1 MRDENQFKTWL
12 EEGGAQTQNGRNSR
26 AYAVRTIEKNL
37 TALGLPYQSLDEA
50 WAVDQFA
57 GVRLRL
63 KKMRDDAR
71 AGGEDYRILMPD
83 SEKPH
88 NRLSNWS
95 SWLAQYGR
103 FISGEPPRAA
113 KDADRIRQH
122 VMEHYIEPARED
134 GLSQVDVL
142 VRDVNDALNLNQG
155 WPNVCQVLAGRIF
168 QDLALLPPPERIG
181 ADQSPATVFR
191 FFLDGRCVNR
201 AALEK
206 LRERFLEFCPD
217 FKSFVEPGTG
227 WAQGEKAYK
236 IAAMDRVRAALRE
249 HHDDEAL
256 GRLVF
261 EILKTAA
268 KDGPF
273 VRWQTEDT
281 IVKNSPELAG
291 EFHAVIGRLIH
302 SDDPTETAVT
312 LAFDTLSDLRARGV
326 STLTYGERLNIVFS
340 ALAMVRPTEA
350 APLKVTRINEAWE
363 TLTSE
368 KLFVE
373 SKADMAADYRRF
385 AEVFSDLFDIMRD
398 EWRWQ
403 PQDWL
408 DLQGFLWIALDKT
421 MPAPLGA
428 NYASDVVVLN
438 EGSVPMT
445 PVNLILYG
453 PPGTGKTYST
463 TAEAVRLCGEPV
475 PADRGA
481 LMDVYQRLLAAG
493 RIEFVTF
500 HQSMAYEDFVEGR
513 QPMTGSDDGESTTSA
528 GFRLETVPGT
538 FRRIAKRAETSRGR
552 ASTADSVQIAGRQ
565 VFKMS
570 IGEVN
575 NPEDAHLFED
585 AIKGGYAVLGFADI
599 DWSDEKYA
607 SREAI
612 LEACK
617 ANGTQSGEIDGRS
630 GAVNMPFRFRNWIR
644 KGDVVIISKG
654 NSLFRAIGLFTGG
667 YEFAPRPEGDY
678 AHRRAVQWLWV
689 DREGVPVDEIY
700 SRRFM
705 QQSIYLLYDSELN
718 VPALER
724 YMNSQRVEGA
734 ADPEPFVLIIDEIN
748 RANISKVFGELITLL
763 EPDKRLGQ
771 PNQIKVRLPY
781 SGDEF
786 GVPSNLHILG
796 TMNTADRSI
805 ALLDTALRRR
815 FMFRELMPD
824 PTVLEDAA
832 ERTGINL
839 PRLLKT
845 INDSIEYLYDREHQ
859 IGHAYFT
866 GCETRA
872 DVDEVMRHKV
882 IPLLAEYFFED
893 WAKIAAVLGDMETH
907 DRDISG
913 GFLKRSALKAP
924 PGLDNGEALPRFRWS
939 VRSVEEGFSYTRL
952 LGP

>member
-1 MRDENQFKTWL
+1 MARFNPHHDNSKLYPAMREFAAECLLRDGSLLQPGLTLWTSENL
-12 EEGGAQTQNGRNSR
+12 EELDRSFVQNPDEGDGTYYVKLGQQVGAGSPDSRKLMAELHWLLFVFPSDMNASTKVERIKEMWAWSGEDLPDDVTFLNHDILEGLGHTGQAYKNHRWRELSFLIGALQLWKKLPPDQREENLAQSNRFTAFLDAAPGVEGRQLRHILPHLLFPDEFERISSPRHKREILEGFGVVTRRDAN
-26 AYAVRTIEKNL
+26 KMD
-37 TALGLPYQSLDEA
+37 TASLDAAIGQLRKKLDSEHGRA
-50 WAVDQFA
+50 IDFYEPDIESKWRDRGATYLVSWNPAKWDWQFFAEDRATTVAGETVTHPWRTSSKKPKVDDRVYLLRTGQDPR
-57 GVRLRL
+57 GVIARGRVA
-63 KKMRDDAR
+63 KAPYPDTHWDKAR
-71 AGGEDYRILMPD
+71 AEAGETSDFIDVEFEDIRDPAQDAFVPLDMLTSKIAGQDWTPQSSGILI
-83 SEKPH
+83 KPAAARALA
-88 NRLSNWS
+88 RLW
-95 SWLAQYGR
+95 
-103 FISGEPPRAA
+103 EAA
-113 KDADRIRQH
+113 
-122 VMEHYIEPARED
+122 EPAETEIETTARV
-134 GLSQVDVL
+134 G
-142 VRDVNDALNLNQG
+142 
-155 WPNVCQVLAGRIF
+155 
-168 QDLALLPPPERIG
+168 
-181 ADQSPATVFR
+181 
-191 FFLDGRCVNR
+191 
-201 AALEK
+201 
-206 LRERFLEFCPD
+206 
-217 FKSFVEPGTG
+217 
-227 WAQGEKAYK
+227 
-236 IAAMDRVRAALRE
+236 AAMA
-249 HHDDEAL
+249 
-256 GRLVF
+256 
-261 EILKTAA
+261 
-268 KDGPF
+268 
-273 VRWQTEDT
+273 Q
-281 IVKNSPELAG
+281 
-291 EFHAVIGRLIH
+291 
-302 SDDPTETAVT
+302 
-312 LAFDTLSDLRARGV
+312 
-326 STLTYGERLNIVFS
+326 
-340 ALAMVRPTEA
+340 
-350 APLKVTRINEAWE
+350 
-363 TLTSE
+363 
-368 KLFVE
+368 
-373 SKADMAADYRRF
+373 
-385 AEVFSDLFDIMRD
+385 
-398 EWRWQ
+398 
-403 PQDWL
+403 
-408 DLQGFLWIALDKT
+408 
-421 MPAPLGA
+421 
-428 NYASDVVVLN
+428 
-438 EGSVPMT
+438 
-445 PVNLILYG
+445 NLILYG

-475 PADRGA
+475 PADRNA
-481 LMDVYQRLLAAG
+481 LVDLYQRLLAAG

-513 QPMTGSDDGESTTSA
+513 QPMTGSDDGESTASA

-570 IGEVN
+570 IGEAN
-575 NPEDAHLFED
+575 KPEDAHLFED
-585 AIKGGYAVLGFADI
+585 AIKGGYAVLGFEDI

-617 ANGTQSGEIDGRS
+617 AKSAQSGEIDGRS
-630 GAVNMPFRFRNWIR
+630 GAVQMPFRFRNWIR
-644 KGDVVIISKG
+644 TGDVVIVSKG
-654 NSLFRAIGLFTGG
+654 NSKFRAIGLFTGG

-824 PTVLEDAA
+824 PSVLDDAA

-839 PRLLKT
+839 PRLLNT
-845 INDSIEYLYDREHQ
+845 INDRIEYLYDREHQ

-866 GCETRA
+866 GCKTRA
-872 DVDEVMRHKV
+872 GVDEVMRHKV

-893 WAKIAAVLGDMETH
+893 WAKIAAVLGDLETH

-913 GFLKRSALKAP
+913 GFLNRSALKTP
-924 PGLDNGEALPRFRWS
+924 PGLDNGEALPRFRWT
-939 VRSVEEGFSYTRL
+939 VRSVEQGFDYTRL
-952 LGP
+952 LAP